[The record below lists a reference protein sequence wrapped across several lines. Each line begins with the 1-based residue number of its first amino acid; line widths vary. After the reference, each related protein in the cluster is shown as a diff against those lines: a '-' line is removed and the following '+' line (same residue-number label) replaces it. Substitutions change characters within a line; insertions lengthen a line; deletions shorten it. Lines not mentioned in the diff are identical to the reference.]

1 MFAVRSAAN
10 SLNAIWRWSV
20 DSDDKQ
26 WNRLSLPD
34 AKIPIPRDAQTDGFL
49 FGRGHIFASGEQ
61 VAGNVQETSGWVLV
75 FPYLRT
81 QRTKI
86 ASSLVLRR
94 REKGGWEFGMLVTR
108 APFWQSAKCM
118 ANFALDII
126 RLHIWCPLWPFFW
139 RAKMQARFLQHP
151 NLYQLKPFQIY
162 SNNWPWFSI
171 QEITRWQN
179 VDLVLRDARAVF
191 IFSTAQKVA

>member
-10 SLNAIWRWSV
+10 SLNALWRWSV

-49 FGRGHIFASGEQ
+49 FGRGHIFASREQ

-94 REKGGWEFGMLVTR
+94 SEKGGWEFGMLVTR

-118 ANFALDII
+118 ANFALDNQITY
-126 RLHIWCPLWPFFW
+126 LMPFMALLLACENAGTLLAAPKFIST
-139 RAKMQARFLQHP
+139 QAIP
-151 NLYQLKPFQIY
+151 NLFK
-162 SNNWPWFSI
+162 
-171 QEITRWQN
+171 
-179 VDLVLRDARAVF
+179 
-191 IFSTAQKVA
+191 